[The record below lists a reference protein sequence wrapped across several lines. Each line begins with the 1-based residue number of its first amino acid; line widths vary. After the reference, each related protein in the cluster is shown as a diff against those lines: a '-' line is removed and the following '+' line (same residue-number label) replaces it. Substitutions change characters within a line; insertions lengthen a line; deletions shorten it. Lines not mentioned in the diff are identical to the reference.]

1 MTSDLLQPLD
11 VPGKSFR
18 SSLMWPTEETGWS
31 CSRTI
36 YVKHVPNVYVRHPHT
51 HGYKFDEEMDGIDD
65 QSLNACLHQLFWQ
78 LLQCY
83 PAALVGQR
91 QLVRIACLLLA
102 MALKIKSCGR

>member
-1 MTSDLLQPLD
+1 
-11 VPGKSFR
+11 
-18 SSLMWPTEETGWS
+18 MWPTEETGWS

-36 YVKHVPNVYVRHPHT
+36 YVKHVPNVYVRHTHT

-83 PAALVGQR
+83 PAALVWSEA
-91 QLVRIACLLLA
+91 V
-102 MALKIKSCGR
+102 S

>member
-36 YVKHVPNVYVRHPHT
+36 YVKHVSKCVREAYP
-51 HGYKFDEEMDGIDD
+51 YSWVRVRRKKMDGIDD
-65 QSLNACLHQLFWQ
+65 QSLNACLDQLFWQ

-83 PAALVGQR
+83 PAALVWSEA
-91 QLVRIACLLLA
+91 V
-102 MALKIKSCGR
+102 S